1 MYKYVKGDIVVIR
14 DWDDMVE
21 EYGYEDDDE
30 DSINCRFSFTSE
42 MKPLCGEMA
51 TVVRVSPSGGLDL
64 DFHHRKPGI
73 RYGWNYSTDMV
84 RLYEEDVDYD
94 TDEESLVNFVMG

>member
-14 DWDDMVE
+14 DWDDMLE

-30 DSINCRFSFTSE
+30 DSINCRFSFTRE
-42 MKPLCGEMA
+42 MEPLCGEMA
-51 TVVRVSPSGGLDL
+51 TVVRVYPNTGLDL
-64 DFHHRKPGI
+64 EFHHRKPGI
-73 RYGWNYSTDMV
+73 RYGWSYSTDMV

>member
-14 DWDDMVE
+14 DWDDMAE

-42 MKPLCGEMA
+42 MEPLCGEMA

-64 DFHHRKPGI
+64 EFHHRKPGI

-84 RLYEEDVDYD
+84 RLYEEDVDYE